1 MLAIQDITLTW
12 GMDERGGRYAESRA
26 AFPHAYTEDAAPVR
40 CEAVVFRR
48 SYFQDGNAIVS
59 AAQRLCI
66 CGILNGEQLEER
78 IRWMNRRR
86 VSTYASLADID
97 VTGLTAER
105 SGCCCEVGF
114 FYDAGRCGM
123 PFRRGSN
130 KDYNNPESRLYQK
143 NVLNERAF
151 VLSGGRYGRII
162 WNERLSD
169 ADTGEWF
176 YRLHIYNLF
185 NAAGAFSGT
194 EFAARAPDFLYD
206 QTAAL
211 Y

>member
-12 GMDERGGRYAESRA
+12 GKDERGGQYAESRA
-26 AFPHAYTEDAAPVR
+26 SFPRAYAEEAVTVR

-48 SYFQDGNAIVS
+48 SYFQDGNAVIS
-59 AAQRLCI
+59 AAQRLRI

-78 IRWMNRRR
+78 IRWISQRR

-105 SGCCCEVGF
+105 SDCCCEVGF
-114 FYDAGRCGM
+114 FYDAGHCGM

-130 KDYNNPESRLYQK
+130 KDYNNPKSQLYRK

-151 VLSGGRYGRII
+151 VLSNGQYGRII

-185 NAAGAFSGT
+185 NAAGAFNGT
-194 EFAARAPDFLYD
+194 EFVARAPDFLYE

>member
-12 GMDERGGRYAESRA
+12 GKDERGGQYAESRA
-26 AFPHAYTEDAAPVR
+26 SFPRAYAEEAVTAR

-48 SYFQDGNAIVS
+48 SYFQDGNAVIS
-59 AAQRLCI
+59 AAQRLRI

-78 IRWMNRRR
+78 IRWMSQRR
-86 VSTYASLADID
+86 VSTYVSLADID

-105 SGCCCEVGF
+105 FDCCC
-114 FYDAGRCGM
+114 
-123 PFRRGSN
+123 PKSQ
-130 KDYNNPESRLYQK
+130 LYRK

-151 VLSGGRYGRII
+151 VLSDGLYGRII

-169 ADTGEWF
+169 ADTGEWL

-185 NAAGAFSGT
+185 NAAGAFNGT
-194 EFAARAPDFLYD
+194 EFVARAPDFLYE
-206 QTAAL
+206 QRAAL

>member
-1 MLAIQDITLTW
+1 MA
-12 GMDERGGRYAESRA
+12 
-26 AFPHAYTEDAAPVR
+26 R

-48 SYFQDGNAIVS
+48 SYFQDGNAVIN
-59 AAQRLCI
+59 AAQRLRI

-78 IRWMNRRR
+78 IRWISQRR

-130 KDYNNPESRLYQK
+130 KDYNNPKSQLYRK

-151 VLSGGRYGRII
+151 VLSDGQYGRII

-185 NAAGAFSGT
+185 NAAGAFNGT
-194 EFAARAPDFLYD
+194 EFVARALDFLYE

>member
-12 GMDERGGRYAESRA
+12 GKDERGWQYAESRA
-26 AFPHAYTEDAAPVR
+26 SFPRAYAEEAVMAR

-48 SYFQDGNAIVS
+48 SYFQDGNAVIS
-59 AAQRLCI
+59 AAQRLRI

-78 IRWMNRRR
+78 IRWISQRR

-105 SGCCCEVGF
+105 SDCCCEVGF

-130 KDYNNPESRLYQK
+130 KDYNNPKSQLYRK
-143 NVLNERAF
+143 NVLNEDAF
-151 VLSGGRYGRII
+151 VLSDGQYGRII
-162 WNERLSD
+162 WNERRSD

-185 NAAGAFSGT
+185 NAAGAFNGT
-194 EFAARAPDFLYD
+194 EFVARAPDFLYE